1 MGKSKNDLAW
11 GKIFKKHKI
20 LDKIVSDSYFEITS
34 KHINEFREARLMT
47 KFDHKSQLPTL
58 FSKNKLSILPTSRG
72 SYVIGEFETFHKFN
86 EDDIEITKKALPE
99 SLESINHLEITSEA
113 AVINYAFVSGI
124 LQDFSEEKQLWPTVS
139 GRMKS
144 SSFSFKI
151 NTSKKPFDVKVENSQ
166 IEIDGG
172 YEGKNTLI
180 LIEAKINISKDFI
193 VRQLYYPFKLWSSKI
208 QKKVRPIFLTY
219 SNGIFNLREYKFT
232 DVNNYNSLKLVKQKK
247 YVLHEGT
254 FNLQDL
260 SKIIDISKTSKEP
273 EIPFPQADSFE
284 RIINL
289 CELLNQKEFI
299 AKEDITEK
307 YDFDSRQTDYYSS
320 AGRYLGLIETDIDQK
335 SGQTGCLLTNYGKQV
350 FSLSLID
357 RQKEFIKLIVSKKA
371 FKDTLKQYLAN
382 GEMPKKHEIVE
393 IMKKS
398 NLYNIDSETTYSRRA
413 STIISWINWIL
424 NQTKEK
430 N

>member
-20 LDKIVSDSYFEITS
+20 LDKIKSNDYFEITS

-47 KFDHKSQLPTL
+47 KFDHKSQLPKL
-58 FSKNKLSILPTSRG
+58 FLENKLSILPTSRG
-72 SYVIGEFETFHKFN
+72 SYVIGNFETFHEFN

-124 LQDFSEEKQLWPTVS
+124 LQDFSEEKKLWPTVS

-193 VRQLYYPFKLWSSKI
+193 VRQLYYPFKLWSGKI

-232 DVNNYNSLKLVKQKK
+232 DVNHYNSLELVKQKK

-260 SKIIDISKTSKEP
+260 SLIIEKSKTSKEP

-307 YDFDSRQTDYYSS
+307 YDFDSRQTDYYSN

-335 SGQTGCLLTNYGKQV
+335 SGQTGCFLTNYGKQV
-350 FSLSLID
+350 FSLNLFD

-371 FKDTLKQYLAN
+371 FKDTLKQYVAN
-382 GEMPKKHEIVE
+382 SKMPEKHEIVE

-398 NLYNIDSETTYSRRA
+398 NLYNIDSESTYSRRA